1 MPEYTYRAT
10 FSPED
15 GSYLAH
21 CLELPGFW
29 RRGNTAA
36 EAIATI
42 ERAVTEEVASSA
54 SCGFTVPAPLTDRT
68 YSGKFV
74 VRMPQTLHAHLAVE
88 AAEQGVSLNQWV
100 LHKLTNRS
108 LAPDF

>member
-10 FSPED
+10 YSPDD

-29 RRGNTAA
+29 RRGHTAA

-42 ERAVTEEVASSA
+42 ERAVIDEVSSSA
-54 SCGFTVPAPLTDRT
+54 SCDWPLPAPLTDRR

-74 VRMPQTLHAHLAVE
+74 VRMPSTLHAHLAVE

-100 LHKLTNRS
+100 LHKLTNRP